1 MVGDSDSF
9 VKLEETLNDGGIKGW
24 DGADASPSSY
34 YVFSFR
40 GTLADEVT
48 QVERSGTFT
57 LIR

>member
-1 MVGDSDSF
+1 MVGDSENF
-9 VKLEETLNDGGIKGW
+9 VSIEETLNDGGLKGW
-24 DGADASPSSY
+24 NGADASPSPY
-34 YVFSFR
+34 YVYSVR

>member
-1 MVGDSDSF
+1 VVGDSDSF
-9 VKLEETLNDGGIKGW
+9 VKLEETLNDFGIKGW
-24 DGADASPSSY
+24 DGADASPSPY
-34 YVFSFR
+34 YVYSVR